1 MTKSSSSEPKAPISP
16 ENTPNNAAG
25 GFLKVL
31 LPIIVLAVGVVTA
44 VILLKTGPKAEKQTR
59 TPQARLVSVIPVNL
73 ESHSVEL
80 SCLGNVRAKQMVVV
94 ASAGLRDHRLSGGR
108 ARAGTV
114 VREGDLLFQIDP
126 TDYEIQ
132 VAARQADLNRAIA
145 TLTLEMGQQEVAR
158 QDYALTRQNLS
169 GAELD
174 LVLRGPQLR
183 QAQANVEAAEAQ
195 LQAARIQL
203 KRTSIQSPFDAVI
216 LRIPESEGTLVSTAS
231 VLTEI
236 AGISSFWV
244 ELALPPKDVKWIQ
257 TGDNGSSIR
266 FLDELSWGTAT
277 HRTGKV
283 VNISPQQQAQSQ
295 TMTVIAEIE
304 DPLNLLDENS
314 TDPEVHLDSIIR
326 AEISG
331 RTLSGVVRLP
341 RSLLQKN
348 DIVYLATAEDT
359 LEFRAVDVAFRGPD
373 YVLIEGGLKD
383 GERVITSVLASPV
396 EGMKLRYSNQ
406 MREPVEQEIQNL
418 PATAEKPTTQS

>member
-80 SCLGNVRAKQMVVV
+80 SCLGNVRAKQMVVLRPQVSGIIVSV
-94 ASAGLRDHRLSGGR
+94 AEGLVP
-108 ARAGTV
+108 GTV